1 MDKKSTQN
9 PQKFKPHRNYQP
21 HDIQIK
27 IEAGLGQSTYPGQM
41 GHFLQVIW
49 FTGSNERKPTVD
61 LDHLVASDYHS
72 IEHNSV
78 LLVLET
84 FLKE

>member
-1 MDKKSTQN
+1 
-9 PQKFKPHRNYQP
+9 
-21 HDIQIK
+21 
-27 IEAGLGQSTYPGQM
+27 M
-41 GHFLQVIW
+41 GHFLQVTW

-72 IEHNSV
+72 IKHNSV